1 MKRKTSFYSFLTE
14 RFRLVLFDTSYEEV
28 GSAGISRLQ
37 VFLIV
42 FFLFLFSSG
51 ITAFVLAYSS
61 LREYI
66 PGYSPPNLSKD
77 LITLSLQTDSLLEEV
92 QLKEQKYVVLAKI
105 LRGEELN
112 DSVFYQDSA
121 KFLIEQLPLKASSK
135 DSLFREEVEREGRFN
150 VFYEEDDHFSEL
162 VDIAFYAPLKGVVSD
177 SFDVNKEHFGVDVVA
192 PENEAIKSTLSGT
205 IIIADWTIETG
216 YTIAIQHAND
226 LISFYKHNSVLLK
239 DVGEQVKAGDVI
251 AIIGNSGAQST
262 GPHLHFELWHKG
274 VAINPEHHI
283 LF

>member
-1 MKRKTSFYSFLTE
+1 MKRKTSFYSFLIE
-14 RFRLVLFDTSYEEV
+14 RFRLVLFDTSHEEI
-28 GSAGISRLQ
+28 GSSRVSRLQ

-77 LITLSLQTDSLLEEV
+77 LITLSLQTDSLLEV
-92 QLKEQKYVVLAKI
+92 AQLKEQKYAVLEKI
-105 LRGEELN
+105 LRGEYLN
-112 DSVFYQDSA
+112 DSISHQDPVN
-121 KFLIEQLPLKASSK
+121 FLIEQTSLKASST

-150 VFYEEDDHFSEL
+150 VFYEEEKYFLDL
-162 VDIAFYAPLKGVVSD
+162 VDIAFYAPLKGFVSD
-177 SFDVNKEHFGVDVVA
+177 SFDVKKEHFGVDVVA
-192 PENEAIKSTLSGT
+192 PENEAIKSTLPGT

-239 DVGEQVKAGDVI
+239 DIGEQVKAGDVI

>member
-1 MKRKTSFYSFLTE
+1 MKRKTSFYSFLIE
-14 RFRLVLFDTSYEEV
+14 RFRLVLFDTSHEEI
-28 GSAGISRLQ
+28 GSSRVSRLQ

-42 FFLFLFSSG
+42 FFLFSSG

-77 LITLSLQTDSLLEEV
+77 LITLSLQTDSLLEVV
-92 QLKEQKYVVLAKI
+92 QIKEQKYAVLEKI
-105 LRGEELN
+105 LRGESLN
-112 DSVFYQDSA
+112 DSISHQDPVN
-121 KFLIEQLPLKASSK
+121 FLIEQTSLKASST

-150 VFYEEDDHFSEL
+150 VFYEEEKYFLDL
-162 VDIAFYAPLKGVVSD
+162 VDIAFYAPLKGFVSD
-177 SFDVNKEHFGVDVVA
+177 SFDVKKEHFGIDVVA
-192 PENEAIKSTLSGT
+192 PENEAIKSTLPGT

-226 LISFYKHNSVLLK
+226 LISSYKHNSVLLK
-239 DVGEQVKAGDVI
+239 DIGEQVKAGDVI